1 MNWTHSLINSLN
13 EAEIKK
19 ISELKL
25 LGKEKDLAYFFISHK
40 NQTIPEVEAIC
51 SQFNISATHYYKICS
66 VLLNKFYNALCDR
79 SSPLNLFYFLVNKGL
94 YAHFKSAVL
103 QAEKKVLK
111 EKNIELSSF
120 YLKTFHLLLDVPY
133 KFFDVKL
140 RNRFAEGYLKHKA
153 NLTIADKEYI
163 KYHCLYN
170 DINIIAARKNPTR
183 YLKIDI
189 KKILSNEQKLKDNN
203 SHLAL
208 YYLYRTACSYY
219 TYYNKNPQQVVTY
232 LQKAI
237 ELKDYI
243 KDFFP
248 IDINQFL
255 NLLYADALFVNGQT
269 KEALSTYR
277 KILTNGIQKNMYG
290 YYYHFEQYALLNIV
304 ENNFTEAEQIL
315 EKEFSVCIKNKMD
328 IYATRGALTFAKLYL
343 SNGDYKKALDYI
355 RIGNNINE
363 KNYYQ
368 PFEVQLRVL
377 ENMAFLLKRDFVF
390 AKKLAK
396 KNIKYLSSQKEK
408 ELLKDYLQL
417 WQLINKVCDIAI
429 KKLEIPNDLI
439 KEAERLNK
447 SLISLYANLPLFVIK
462 SVLKQN

>member
-1 MNWTHSLINSLN
+1 
-13 EAEIKK
+13 
-19 ISELKL
+19 
-25 LGKEKDLAYFFISHK
+25 
-40 NQTIPEVEAIC
+40 
-51 SQFNISATHYYKICS
+51 
-66 VLLNKFYNALCDR
+66 
-79 SSPLNLFYFLVNKGL
+79 
-94 YAHFKSAVL
+94 
-103 QAEKKVLK
+103 
-111 EKNIELSSF
+111 
-120 YLKTFHLLLDVPY
+120 
-133 KFFDVKL
+133 
-140 RNRFAEGYLKHKA
+140 
-153 NLTIADKEYI
+153 
-163 KYHCLYN
+163 
-170 DINIIAARKNPTR
+170 
-183 YLKIDI
+183 
-189 KKILSNEQKLKDNN
+189 
-203 SHLAL
+203 
-208 YYLYRTACSYY
+208 
-219 TYYNKNPQQVVTY
+219 
-232 LQKAI
+232 
-237 ELKDYI
+237 
-243 KDFFP
+243 
-248 IDINQFL
+248 
-255 NLLYADALFVNGQT
+255 
-269 KEALSTYR
+269 
-277 KILTNGIQKNMYG
+277 
-290 YYYHFEQYALLNIV
+290 LLNIV

-343 SNGDYKKALDYI
+343 SKGDYKKALDYI